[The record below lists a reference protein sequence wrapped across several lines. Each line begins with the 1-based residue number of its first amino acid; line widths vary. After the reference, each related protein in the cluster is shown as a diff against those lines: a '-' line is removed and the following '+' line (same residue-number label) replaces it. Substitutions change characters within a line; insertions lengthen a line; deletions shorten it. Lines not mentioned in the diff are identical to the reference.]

1 MTPIQKTAIAISHI
15 DEMMDAIVKVNTTVN
30 TELDDQ
36 CRKAYAALGQAKE
49 ELTMVL
55 MVNYTTKGA
64 A

>member
-1 MTPIQKTAIAISHI
+1 MTPIQKTAIALNQI

-36 CRKAYAALGQAKE
+36 CRKAYAALDQAKVE
-49 ELTMVL
+49 MTLVL
-55 MVNYTTKGA
+55 MKEFTTRGA